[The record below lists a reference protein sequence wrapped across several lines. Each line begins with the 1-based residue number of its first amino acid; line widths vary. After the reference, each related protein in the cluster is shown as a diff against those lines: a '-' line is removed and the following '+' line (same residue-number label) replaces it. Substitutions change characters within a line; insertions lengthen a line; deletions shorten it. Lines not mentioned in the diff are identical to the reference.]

1 MKIPAQLP
9 WHLSSWGWVSP
20 GIRVSRIT
28 VALSL
33 PCCGAVYI
41 HGLRILPVLPATLG
55 IWYNCLTYLKWRMT
69 SCLLTVKL
77 LHFQVLVRV
86 PLWTLG
92 RCFEP
97 GGNNRFFSSKFFF
110 FNTEWEEN
118 IEVSNTQKSNILL
131 CLQGSLQSCQRGS
144 GFASQLEYCLGSGVF
159 PSPKFFV
166 GQASEQSAMRVTPVT
181 FMLTVSHV
189 NSYPCPSSLNGSH
202 EVSWHSG

>member
-55 IWYNCLTYLKWRMT
+55 IWHNGLTYLKWRMT
-69 SCLLTVKL
+69 SCLITVKL

-86 PLWTLG
+86 PLWTLD

-97 GGNNRFFSSKFFF
+97 GGNNRFSAASFSSLIQSGRKTLKSPTLRKATSFCAYR
-110 FNTEWEEN
+110 
-118 IEVSNTQKSNILL
+118 EVSKAAREAVALPHN
-131 CLQGSLQSCQRGS
+131 
-144 GFASQLEYCLGSGVF
+144 
-159 PSPKFFV
+159 
-166 GQASEQSAMRVTPVT
+166 
-181 FMLTVSHV
+181 
-189 NSYPCPSSLNGSH
+189 
-202 EVSWHSG
+202 